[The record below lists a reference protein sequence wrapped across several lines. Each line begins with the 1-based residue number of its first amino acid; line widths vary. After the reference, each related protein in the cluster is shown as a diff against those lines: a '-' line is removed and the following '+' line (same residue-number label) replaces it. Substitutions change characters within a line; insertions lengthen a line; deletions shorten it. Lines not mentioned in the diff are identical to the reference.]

1 MIREMRQSLHHVVA
15 FIHPT
20 TVGIELGVGAINERF
35 NQNLPATC
43 QRPNLWL
50 VEVHTASCCA
60 AYVKVIVLVEGF
72 DDTTCFFNCLQILV
86 NEHFCLL
93 VLEDV
98 VDTFQILPWPFSVR
112 PHVDVPKGTTFQ
124 IPDGWKRGGTTSH
137 PTAVIGLKDF
147 SEPFL
152 ELCLVPGDFALHLP
166 QFFFHFLGSDVR
178 LVTTVTTVGR
188 TLQGKGIIKRMRV
201 TSCDKQKEVLSLQKS
216 LATSNVEQ
224 QVSEISATPV
234 GLSTYPRCFQEKK
247 QRNFGMACLR

>member
-72 DDTTCFFNCLQILV
+72 DDTTCFFNCLEILV

-93 VLEDV
+93 VLEDF

-166 QFFFHFLGSDVR
+166 QFFFHFLGIRRETSHYSHYSWSYSPGKRNYQEDACDIVWQAKRSPFLAKKPGHFECGTTSVR
-178 LVTTVTTVGR
+178 
-188 TLQGKGIIKRMRV
+188 
-201 TSCDKQKEVLSLQKS
+201 
-216 LATSNVEQ
+216 N
-224 QVSEISATPV
+224 
-234 GLSTYPRCFQEKK
+234 
-247 QRNFGMACLR
+247 QRHSSGS